1 MSEKRK
7 DNKGRILKTGESQ
20 RANGTYAYRYKD
32 IHKKEQWVYAATL
45 KDLRDKE
52 QEIQKMLHDGIDYSA
67 GSASLLS
74 LVERYISIRNGVR
87 TNTKIGYDF
96 VVNLLKQY
104 EFSGRKI
111 RDIKPSDAKAFYIY
125 LNQEIGYSYSTIAT
139 IRGVL
144 KPAFDMAVEDGI
156 LYRNPFLFPVTSV
169 VPNESEKRVALT
181 DEQVKI
187 YLDYMAS
194 DKCRLRWYDEVV
206 ILLETGMRV
215 SEMYGLTRADIDF
228 QHRRIHVSKQ
238 LQRDKNCV
246 LYIEEPKTKN
256 GIRDIPMSDAAYS
269 AFTRVIQNRKTPNIE
284 TIVDGYGGFL
294 FLDIY
299 GKPKV
304 AMHLEHAL
312 KRILDKYNETHPVK
326 LPSITPHTF
335 RHTFITRM
343 YNNGMRAKNLQGL
356 AGHGDI
362 QTTLGI
368 YTHSSYDQIEQEFLR
383 IASV

>member
-20 RANGTYAYRYKD
+20 RSNGTYAYRYKD

-45 KDLRDKE
+45 KDLREKE
-52 QEIQKMLHDGIDYSA
+52 QAIQKMLSDGIDYSA
-67 GSASLLS
+67 GSATVLS
-74 LVERYISIRNGVR
+74 LVKRYISIRNGVR
-87 TNTKIGYDF
+87 TTTRIGYDF
-96 VVNLLKQY
+96 VLNLLKKY
-104 EFSGRKI
+104 EFSNRKI
-111 RDIKPSDAKAFYIY
+111 RDIKSSDAKAFFIY
-125 LNQEIGYSYSTIAT
+125 LNQEVGYSYSTVT
-139 IRGVL
+139 QVRGVL
-144 KPAFDMAVEDGI
+144 KPAFEMAVEDNV
-156 LYRNPFLFPVTSV
+156 LYRNPFSFSVAQV
-169 VPNESEKRVALT
+169 VPNDSEKRVALT
-181 DEQVKI
+181 DEQVKT
-187 YLDYMAS
+187 YLEYIAS
-194 DKCRLRWYDEVV
+194 DKCRSRWYDEVV

-215 SEMYGLTRADIDF
+215 SELYGLTRKDIDF
-228 QHRRIHVSKQ
+228 TNRRIHVYKQ
-238 LQRDKNCV
+238 LQRDRNCV
-246 LYIEEPKTKN
+246 LYIEEPKTEN
-256 GIRDIPMSDAAYS
+256 GVRDIPMSNTAYAA
-269 AFTRVIQNRKTPNIE
+269 FQRVLQNRKTPTIE
-284 TIVDGYGGFL
+284 TIVDGHTSFL

-312 KRILDKYNETHPVK
+312 KRILDKYNATHSQK

-343 YNNGMRAKNLQGL
+343 YNSGMRAKSLQNL

-368 YTHSSYDQIEQEFLR
+368 YTHSSYEQMEQEFKR